1 MSNEEYFER
10 IFAEFGEA
18 RKQASVDAVFG
29 TPVESN
35 GHIVIPIAS
44 TLYGYGFGGGVS
56 EKPEAERSNMGGGGG
71 GGYRT
76 RPAAVAVI
84 EADGVRIKPIEN
96 TERIAIAGMLT
107 GMWSIFWIARVLM
120 RLIAQNKGRG

>member
-29 TPVESN
+29 APIESN
-35 GHIVIPIAS
+35 GHVVIPIAS
-44 TLYGYGFGGGVS
+44 TLYGYGFGGGIS
-56 EKPEAERSNMGGGGG
+56 EKPDVARSNMGGGGG

-76 RPAAVAVI
+76 HPSAIAVI

-96 TERIAIAGMLT
+96 TERIALAGILM
-107 GMWSIFWIARVLM
+107 GMWSVFWTARVLL
-120 RLIAQNKGRG
+120 RLVARKKN